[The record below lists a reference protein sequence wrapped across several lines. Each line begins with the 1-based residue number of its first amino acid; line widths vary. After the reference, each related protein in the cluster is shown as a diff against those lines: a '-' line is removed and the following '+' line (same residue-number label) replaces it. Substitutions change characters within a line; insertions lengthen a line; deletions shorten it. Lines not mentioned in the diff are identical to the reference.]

1 MAQLQAAID
10 RANNGGAP
18 ISILQ
23 YGDSHVVA
31 GTEPKAIEDA
41 LKSLGPVQYDT
52 MAKVGISANYP
63 LTDPTNWLDKPIQK
77 DHPDLIILSFGSN
90 DSAGPQN
97 QAAYEASYQKLIDNV
112 RERAPNASTDP
123 TNVSTLLPIPY
134 QGNFTQQIVGQNNGN
149 QGRFVIQTYVA
160 YSFVDGNGVTN
171 YGVSVVPTQ
180 TAQIVTNQGLK
191 GKSASAYVVG
201 DTNLAGLRD
210 AGLLFNYIGSA
221 PDNNSKTFV
230 LLGVGQG
237 VFGSSG
243 AIADVQLNAPTL
255 NQSALPNSTSTLLY
269 PPVSGGTNSPVAKD
283 TVNGANL
290 NCSTFIVVPLR

>member
-1 MAQLQAAID
+1 MK
-10 RANNGGAP
+10 
-18 ISILQ
+18 ISKVL
-23 YGDSHVVA
+23 SV
-31 GTEPKAIEDA
+31 
-41 LKSLGPVQYDT
+41 SLGLLTAITCSVGQV
-52 MAKVGISANYP
+52 MAATISVPGYSGTGATGIPAECGSGQAQFLP
-63 LTDPTNWLDKPIQK
+63 AALVPLSTKLGVLTDANLNFAG
-77 DHPDLIILSFGSN
+77 LIVL
-90 DSAGPQN
+90 
-97 QAAYEASYQKLIDNV
+97 
-112 RERAPNASTDP
+112 APNASADP